1 MVTFDVFDINGKAKI
16 ARRPAVT
23 GSLTGR
29 TATDD
34 NTTGSPRPAVS
45 DYPDETDVG
54 YDYAPW
60 GAFDGDDNLPNR
72 IEAKFSRVSIAS
84 QAVLRLAKLMYG
96 NGLVYFLEKDLART
110 SRPLRHYD
118 PAVEEFLA
126 ENMISTEWMFPQCL
140 DWNRHW
146 NTFSEMK
153 LSLSRN
159 FIVGLYHKEA
169 PFCRLSKQD
178 AFGVVRY
185 LLYDA
190 RFAWN
195 QHQRYGN
202 NINQGDTVRENT
214 RRDLSGT
221 ATLMPLLTW
230 WDARGF
236 FDRLRGYTFAWH
248 SRIRYGRSVYYS
260 RPPWLGLFHANGW
273 MDVAADVPRI
283 VNSMQK
289 NQIQL
294 KYQIIVEESYFKIEH
309 PDWDSYTAEQ
319 RSAALDRFEDAINDK
334 FVGVDKGFSSILSV
348 FRFDP
353 LNNKELGKVQIIPI
367 DDKLKRDSWVPGA
380 ERANFEIVQGLG
392 AHPTDFG
399 LSRENGAMGAGSG
412 SDKREVYNSAITLN
426 TIEQEYILGPLN
438 FISRFNGWG
447 VRFAIDHTSH
457 TTSNLI
463 ETGLVPSQNTVM
475 PADNDGDEPQNE
487 QP

>member
-1 MVTFDVFDINGKAKI
+1 MVTFDLFEVAGKARI
-16 ARRPAVT
+16 ARRPAVA

-34 NTTGSPRPAVS
+34 NSTGSPRPAIS
-45 DYPDETDVG
+45 DYPDETDIG

-72 IEAKFSRVSIAS
+72 IEAKFAKVSIAA
-84 QAVLRLAKLMYG
+84 QASLRLAKLMYG
-96 NGLVYFLEKDLART
+96 NGLVYFKEADLART
-110 SRPLRHYD
+110 AQPERHYD

-126 ENMISTEWMFPQCL
+126 ENMVNTEWFFPQCL
-140 DWNRHW
+140 DWTRHW

-153 LSLSRN
+153 LSLSRKYV
-159 FIVGLYHKEA
+159 VGLYHKEA

-178 AFGVVRY
+178 RMGTIKY

-195 QHQRYGN
+195 QYQRYSQLTDTGN
-202 NINQGDTVRENT
+202 TVSEST
-214 RRDLSGT
+214 RSDFSGT
-221 ATLMPLLTW
+221 ATLLPLLTW

-236 FDRLRGYTFAWH
+236 FDRLRGYTFSWH
-248 SRIRYGRSVYYS
+248 SRIRYGRSVYYA
-260 RPPWLGLFHANGW
+260 RPPWMGLFLSNGW

-283 VNSMQK
+283 VNSMQQ

-294 KYQIIVEESYFKIEH
+294 KYQILVEESYFKIEH
-309 PDWDSYTAEQ
+309 PEWDSYTNEQ

-334 FVGVDKGFSSILSV
+334 FVGVDKGFASILSV

-353 LNNKELGKVQIIPI
+353 LNTKELGKVQIIPI
-367 DDKLKRDSWVPGA
+367 DDKIKRDSWVPGA

-399 LSRENGAMGAGSG
+399 LKTENGAMGAGSG
-412 SDKREVYNSAITLN
+412 SDKREVYNTAINLN

-438 FISRFNGWG
+438 FISRYNQWG
-447 VRFAIDHTSH
+447 VRFMVDHTAH

-463 ETGLVPSQNTVM
+463 ESGMVPSRNTI
-475 PADNDGDEPQNE
+475 
-487 QP
+487 QPTDAGTGEG